1 MKTNAIDPIIRD
13 SLHRIFRDPEGLLR
27 HPYVDPGG
35 VYGKNIWDW
44 DSFWS
49 LKTALAIAEN
59 SDLDAD
65 WRDNVL
71 RHSAGVLDNFFD
83 HQGEDGSLPILMT
96 PEDTDCFDS
105 TTVATNN
112 MAKPVFGQLIEARN
126 RVQYDPEAC
135 TRWCESLSRYYQCF
149 ETRYRDACGLYVW
162 ANDIAIG
169 SDDDPSTWGR
179 PPFSSA
185 NLLLN
190 NLLYMDLKAAADVA
204 EKIHQ
209 PELSTRWT
217 AQADVLAE
225 RIKTLCWDERDGFF
239 YSVDVQCRQR
249 TQPHRHFG
257 TLNTYLTP
265 DWAVLPFKI
274 LYWTGFLPMW
284 SGIATQEQAQRMV
297 NDHLLLEDR
306 FWATYGVRTLS
317 ADERMYDP
325 LTARG
330 NPSNWLGPIWMIS
343 NYLVWVGLRQY
354 GFQEAADTLAHRTQ
368 KLLDQDVQTN
378 GHWHENYHPDT
389 GQGLAAPGFVSWNVL
404 IYLMQLDQS
413 KRTL

>member
-1 MKTNAIDPIIRD
+1 MKTEELSTLLRN
-13 SLHRIFRDPEGLLR
+13 SLNTIFREPEGLLR
-27 HPYVDPGG
+27 HPYIDPGS

-49 LKTALAIAEN
+49 LKTALAMAEDPEQN
-59 SDLDAD
+59 AD
-65 WRDNVL
+65 WRAKVI

-96 PEDTDCFDS
+96 PEDTDLFDS
-105 TTVATNN
+105 TTEPANN
-112 MAKPVFGQLIEARN
+112 MAKPVFGQLMAARN
-126 RVQYDPEAC
+126 RVQPDPESCA
-135 TRWCESLSRYYQCF
+135 RWCEALTSFYHCF
-149 ETRYRDACGLYVW
+149 DTRYRDSCGLYVW

-169 SDDDPSTWGR
+169 ADDDPSTWGR

-190 NLLYMDLKAAADVA
+190 NLLYMDLKAAASVA
-204 EKIHQ
+204 ETIGQ
-209 PELSTRWT
+209 PELAQRWNV
-217 AQADVLAE
+217 QADQLA
-225 RIKTLCWDERDGFF
+225 ICIQTLCWDERDGFF

-249 TQPHRHFG
+249 TQDHRYFKQ
-257 TLNTYLTP
+257 LNANLKP

-284 SGIATQEQAQRMV
+284 SGIATPEQATRMV
-297 NDHLLLEDR
+297 EEHLLRADR
-306 FWATYGVRTLS
+306 FWAEYGVRTLS

-325 LTARG
+325 ETIRG

-343 NYLVWVGLRQY
+343 NYLVWAGLKRY
-354 GFQEAADTLAHRTQ
+354 GFEDVSNKLARRTHKLMGQDLQ
-368 KLLDQDVQTN
+368 KT

-389 GQGLAAPGFVSWNVL
+389 GVGLAAPGFVSWNVL
-404 IYLMQLDQS
+404 LYFLPLKHD
-413 KRTL
+413 